1 MNILQILP
9 ELKVGGVER
18 GVIDLARY
26 LVEQGHKAVVVSGG
40 GRLVKDL
47 DMIGARHYTLPV
59 GAKNP
64 VTMIK
69 MIPQL
74 VSIIKNENI
83 DIVHARSRVP
93 AWIAYAASWF
103 AHTKFVTTAHGYY
116 RNRFTSRV
124 MGWGRAVI
132 VASNVIARHMIDD
145 FGVPFEKIKL
155 IPRGVDLSQF
165 KFIPPEEKPQG
176 EFTIGM
182 IARLTPIKGHIYF
195 IKALSMVARVIP
207 KLRVLII
214 GDSSRGK
221 TKYKEELEL
230 LVRRLGLSRTV
241 EFTGVVHDIPG
252 ALSKMNLLVLPSTA
266 PEAFGRVII
275 EAQACGVPV
284 IAAKVGGIVDIIEDG
299 VNGMLVPPEDHKALE
314 EAILKIAKDK
324 TGAAKMALKAREV
337 VEEKYSLR
345 KMAEGTVSLYKK
357 IMASLNILVIKI
369 SAVGDVVLA
378 VPSLRAIRS
387 KFPEADIRVLVGLK
401 SRQILKDCPYIDGT
415 IVCDL
420 KGKDKG
426 WAGIL
431 KLGSLLRRSHLD
443 TVIDLQNNKISHILS
458 FLSLAPLRY
467 GYKNGKWSFFLNRT
481 VEESQFV
488 LDPIAHQFR
497 ALKKLGVV
505 AEDKHLELWPSA
517 EDEKWVEGFLS
528 ENWLDERAHILIGL
542 NPGGSS
548 RWITK
553 RWGVENFAKLC
564 DEMARRFNARAVLFG
579 TKEDLALAKD
589 LKSISRSKPVLAVGK
604 TDLMKLAS
612 LIKRCRLVV
621 TSDSAPMHIAASLGI
636 PYVALFGPTDPD
648 RHKVSSGNSTIIKKD
663 LNCSPCYKPTC
674 RNMRCMR
681 KITVEEVVNAVG
693 RYLK

>member
-1 MNILQILP
+1 
-9 ELKVGGVER
+9 
-18 GVIDLARY
+18 
-26 LVEQGHKAVVVSGG
+26 
-40 GRLVKDL
+40 
-47 DMIGARHYTLPV
+47 
-59 GAKNP
+59 
-64 VTMIK
+64 
-69 MIPQL
+69 
-74 VSIIKNENI
+74 
-83 DIVHARSRVP
+83 
-93 AWIAYAASWF
+93 
-103 AHTKFVTTAHGYY
+103 
-116 RNRFTSRV
+116 
-124 MGWGRAVI
+124 
-132 VASNVIARHMIDD
+132 
-145 FGVPFEKIKL
+145 
-155 IPRGVDLSQF
+155 
-165 KFIPPEEKPQG
+165 
-176 EFTIGM
+176 
-182 IARLTPIKGHIYF
+182 
-195 IKALSMVARVIP
+195 
-207 KLRVLII
+207 
-214 GDSSRGK
+214 
-221 TKYKEELEL
+221 
-230 LVRRLGLSRTV
+230 
-241 EFTGVVHDIPG
+241 
-252 ALSKMNLLVLPSTA
+252 
-266 PEAFGRVII
+266 
-275 EAQACGVPV
+275 
-284 IAAKVGGIVDIIEDG
+284 
-299 VNGMLVPPEDHKALE
+299 
-314 EAILKIAKDK
+314 
-324 TGAAKMALKAREV
+324 
-337 VEEKYSLR
+337 
-345 KMAEGTVSLYKK
+345 
-357 IMASLNILVIKI
+357 VIKI